1 MIVDGNLGTITIPAA
16 RLEPEAD
23 ETAVHEIIVDAIE
36 ELRSAMQDVREEMPY
51 AIRAEG
57 VTYVLPPLTRSYH
70 RVSDPPFLRGTLSGT
85 PTRAPRAS
93 SGRAGAATSLVKIA
107 SFDDHLPKVRPIPP
121 GLRSQVS
128 RAPPRRPSASSAALG
143 TFAASHARTAAKQ
156 RAADA

>member
-70 RVSDPPFLRGTLSGT
+70 RVSDPPFLR
-85 PTRAPRAS
+85 
-93 SGRAGAATSLVKIA
+93 
-107 SFDDHLPKVRPIPP
+107 PK
-121 GLRSQVS
+121 LR
-128 RAPPRRPSASSAALG
+128 R
-143 TFAASHARTAAKQ
+143 F
-156 RAADA
+156 